1 MQPGHSRAAA
11 GPQPGRKRRWTS
23 LNTVTAQRIHFTC
36 LKCYRIFLCLH
47 ILYFMGFI
55 LYMSFDL
62 HRPQAALDVAS
73 DRLLLMQARRR
84 RPRRRR
90 REGTGGQRRSLGV

>member
-1 MQPGHSRAAA
+1 
-11 GPQPGRKRRWTS
+11 
-23 LNTVTAQRIHFTC
+23 
-36 LKCYRIFLCLH
+36 
-47 ILYFMGFI
+47 MGFI